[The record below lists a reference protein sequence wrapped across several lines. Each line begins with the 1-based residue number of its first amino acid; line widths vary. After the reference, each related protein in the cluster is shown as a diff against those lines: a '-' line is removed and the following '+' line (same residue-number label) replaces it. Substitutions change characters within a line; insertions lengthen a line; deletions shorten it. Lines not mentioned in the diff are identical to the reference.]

1 MFIERIFLQLPIKVG
16 TGKLLGKQRKFRVIE
31 CYNIVPDGLHF
42 IGLCANIYR
51 AAQRDVVGPGAIEF
65 LHGHF
70 TTLGIPIGN
79 SGDQNVMAAAQAICV
94 VFQPVDRKAAHLH
107 PANPR
112 DRAGGQGQPQL
123 RRNGLGIL
131 SINFI
136 EVACLKQHHMVRVS
150 LFDSV
155 VLHGGRLLAHRH
167 GLVSKFSFIRCH
179 GLRRKVAILPH

>member
-1 MFIERIFLQLPIKVG
+1 MV
-16 TGKLLGKQRKFRVIE
+16 E

-42 IGLCANIYR
+42 IGLCADIYR

-70 TTLGIPIGN
+70 MALCSPVWQGGN
-79 SGDQNVMAAAQAICV
+79 ENITATAQAICV
-94 VFQPVDRKAAHLH
+94 VFQPVGRKAAHLH
-107 PANPR
+107 LANPR

-131 SINFI
+131 TINFI
-136 EVACLKQHHMVRVS
+136 EVAYLKQHHMVRVS
-150 LFDSV
+150 LFDGV
-155 VLHGGRLLAHRH
+155 VLHGGRLLALRH

>member
-1 MFIERIFLQLPIKVG
+1 MFIERIFLQLLVKLS
-16 TGKLLGKQRKFRVIE
+16 TRKLLGKQRKFRVIE
-31 CYNIVPDGLHF
+31 GYNIIPDGLYF
-42 IGLCANIYR
+42 IGLCADIYR
-51 AAQRDVVGPGAIEF
+51 TAQRDVVGPGAIEF

-70 TTLGIPIGN
+70 TTLGIPLGN
-79 SGDQNVMAAAQAICV
+79 SGDQNVMATAQAIGV
-94 VFQPVDRKAAHLH
+94 VFQPMGGKAAQLH

-112 DRAGGQGQPQL
+112 DGAGGQGQPQL

-136 EVACLKQHHMVRVS
+136 EVAYLKQHHMVRVS
-150 LFDSV
+150 LFDGV
-155 VLHGGRLLAHRH
+155 VLHGGRLLALRH